1 MGRGVLLM
9 ATDSVPA
16 LTRRG
21 FLERVGQA
29 GGVVAVDGA
38 MRALQ
43 VGAAPISMAFAP
55 VGRAPRHTKVIV
67 LGAGLSGLAS
77 AWELQKLGYDVH
89 VLEGRARTGGRCF
102 TIRRGTV
109 SEEAGTPSQTAAF
122 DQPLYLNAGPA
133 RIPHHHKTT
142 LDYCREL
149 GVEIEMF
156 CSGNEA
162 AYVHQSTATD
172 PAARKLRMRELRADW
187 RGHTSELLA
196 KALSQ
201 ESLDRP
207 MSIEDRD
214 RLLDW
219 LKREGGLSADLQY
232 AGTPRRGYVTAP
244 SAGDAAGRV
253 TDPLALTDL
262 IRTSF
267 GPNLTTELALQ
278 MPMFQPVGGMDG
290 IANAL
295 AARVSNVTL
304 GAEVQAIEQPDG
316 RVRVRYKDSAGGV
329 RQIEGAYAICA
340 MPLTV
345 LRDLAVDV
353 APEMRAAIGAINY
366 ASAGKIGLQFK
377 RRFWEEDEGIF
388 GGITRTDLPITQI
401 LYPSTGFLS
410 KKGLLVGYYQNGPAA
425 AAMGE
430 LPPAERLARALEQ
443 GSQIHPQYGKEFENA
458 FSIAWQRVPWNRGGW
473 AQWTEAQ
480 RRHEY
485 HTLNQPDRH
494 VYLCGDHLTWTSGW
508 MAGAFESARSVVSAI
523 HERALREASVSTQA
537 VSR

>member
-1 MGRGVLLM
+1 M
-9 ATDSVPA
+9 AADALAA

-43 VGAAPISMAFAP
+43 VGATPTSMAFAP
-55 VGRAPRHTKVIV
+55 VGRAPRGMKVIV

-77 AWELQKLGYDVH
+77 AWELQKLGYDVQ
-89 VLEGRARTGGRCF
+89 VLEGRVRTGGRCF

-109 SEEAGTPSQTAAF
+109 SEEAGAPAQTAAF
-122 DQPLYLNAGPA
+122 DEPLYLNAGPA

-149 GVEIEMF
+149 GVDIEMF

-162 AYVHQSTATD
+162 AYVHQSTAAD
-172 PAARKLRMRELRADW
+172 PAARQLRMRELRADW
-187 RGHTSELLA
+187 RGHTAELLA
-196 KALSQ
+196 KALTQ

-214 RLLDW
+214 RIVEW
-219 LKREGGLSADLQY
+219 LKREGGLSPDLTY
-232 AGTPRRGYVTAP
+232 AGTPRRGYLTAP
-244 SAGDAAGRV
+244 SAGEAAGRAS
-253 TDPLALTDL
+253 DPLALTDL
-262 IRTSF
+262 VRTTF

-278 MPMFQPVGGMDG
+278 MPMFQPIGGMDR
-290 IANAL
+290 IASAL

-304 GAEVQAIEQPDG
+304 GAEVQAIEQPAG
-316 RVRVRYKDSAGGV
+316 RVRVRYKDRAGAV
-329 RQIEGAYAICA
+329 RQTEGAYAICA
-340 MPLTV
+340 LPLSV
-345 LRDLAVDV
+345 LRDLVVDV
-353 APEMRAAIGAINY
+353 APEMRAAIGAITY

-410 KKGLLVGYYQNGPAA
+410 GKGVVVGYYQNGPAA

-430 LPPAERLARALEQ
+430 LAPADRLARALEQ
-443 GSQIHPQYGKEFENA
+443 GGQIHPQYPKEFEHA

-485 HTLNQPDRH
+485 HTLNEPDRQL
-494 VYLCGDHLTWTSGW
+494 YLCGDHLTYTSGW
-508 MAGAFESARSVVSAI
+508 MAGAFESARRVVSAV
-523 HERALREASVSTQA
+523 HERASREAGVSTQA

>member
-1 MGRGVLLM
+1 M
-9 ATDSVPA
+9 AGDSLAA

-29 GGVVAVDGA
+29 GGFVAVEGA

-43 VGAAPISMAFAP
+43 TGASPVSMAFAP

-77 AWELQKLGYDVH
+77 AWELQKLGYDVQ

-102 TIRRGTV
+102 TIRKGTA
-109 SEEAGTPSQTAAF
+109 SEEADTPSQTCTF
-122 DQPLYLNAGPA
+122 DEPLYLNAGPA

-149 GVEIEMF
+149 SVEIEMF

-207 MSIEDRD
+207 MSMEDRD
-214 RLLDW
+214 RVLEW
-219 LKREGGLSADLQY
+219 LKREGGLSADLTY

-244 SAGDAAGRV
+244 SAGEVAGRV
-253 TDPLALTDL
+253 SDPLALTDL
-262 IRTSF
+262 VRTSF

-278 MPMFQPVGGMDG
+278 MPMFQPVGGMDR
-290 IANAL
+290 IAKAL
-295 AARVSNVTL
+295 SAKVSNVTL

-316 RVRVRYKDSAGGV
+316 RVRVRYKDSAGVG
-329 RQIEGAYAICA
+329 RQIEGAYVVCA
-340 MPLTV
+340 LPLSV
-345 LRDLAVDV
+345 LRHLAVDV
-353 APEMRAAIGAINY
+353 SPEMRAAIGAVNY
-366 ASAGKIGLQFK
+366 ASAGKIGLQFR

-410 KKGLLVGYYQNGPAA
+410 KKGVVVGYYQNGPAA
-425 AAMGE
+425 TTMGD
-430 LPPAERLARALEQ
+430 LPPAVRLARALDQ
-443 GSQIHPQYGKEFENA
+443 GAQIHPQYGSEFENA

-480 RRHEY
+480 RRQEY
-485 HTLNQPDRH
+485 RTLNQPDRH
-494 VYLCGDHLTWTSGW
+494 VYLCGDHLTYASGW
-508 MAGAFESARSVVSAI
+508 MAGAFESARRVVSAI
-523 HERALREASVSTQA
+523 HERASRDASVSTQA
-537 VSR
+537 VSSR